1 MNGRSGLQ
9 NQIPVPTPNFFELQE
24 VVVEIPPVKWTN
36 TLRPSHIIRFHQQ
49 RLLQR

>member
-1 MNGRSGLQ
+1 MVGVGYKIKYLSLPR
-9 NQIPVPTPNFFELQE
+9 IFELQE

>member
-1 MNGRSGLQ
+1 MVGVGYKIKYLSLLR
-9 NQIPVPTPNFFELQE
+9 IFELQE

-49 RLLQR
+49 CLLQR